1 MKSLKYFFLITD
13 VGFVLYWLIT
23 FFHLIPAEYLFKD
36 YHDPILVAWNWSFLP
51 LDLLISIT
59 GFISLYL
66 YSKQNTRWASYALI
80 SLVLTF
86 CSGLQAIAFWSF
98 RLDFDWTWW
107 LFNLYLLLYPCFY
120 MKLVIKQAHREV
132 RLESGGTNEV

>member
-1 MKSLKYFFLITD
+1 MKSLKYFFIITD

-51 LDLLISIT
+51 LDLLISLT
-59 GFISLYL
+59 GFISLYF
-66 YSKQNTRWASYALI
+66 YSKQNNRWTSYALI

-86 CSGLQAIAFWSF
+86 CSGLQAIVFWAF

-107 LFNLYLLLYPCFY
+107 LFNLYLLVYPCFY
-120 MKLVIKQAHREV
+120 MKPVMRQLHGET
-132 RLESGGTNEV
+132 GTN